1 MTDWPVKTLG
11 EVCELSTGGTP
22 STGNKAYYD
31 GGQIKWLRSGD
42 VHQREIYD
50 CEGRITEEGMQNANT
65 RYLPMNS
72 VLIALAGQ
80 GKTRGTVAI
89 LRTKAT
95 CNQSVV
101 SIMPIDTKTLLPEF
115 VFWNLHMKY
124 DEIRRMTGDD
134 GNDRRGLNMRL
145 IRSMTVPMASL
156 EEQQRIVALLDAA
169 TARVNELEACYEQA
183 RTHASNLFTS
193 ALRDALEGNPDWPV
207 KTLGEVA
214 TFHNGRAYK
223 QQELL
228 DKGKYRVLRVGNF
241 FSSKS
246 WYWSDLELDEHKYC
260 DKGDLL
266 YAWSASFGPRIW
278 DEEKV
283 IYHYHI
289 WKVVEDSQQIDRQ
302 FLKYWLEEDV
312 ERVKSASGT
321 GTTMMHVSKGSIEA
335 RSISL
340 PSLDEQKRIIRRLDA
355 MKAKTSEMI
364 AAYDAKLTA
373 AKNLRQSILEAAF
386 AGEL

>member
-11 EVCELSTGGTP
+11 DVAKWGSGGTP
-22 STGNKAYYD
+22 LSGVAEYYGGN
-31 GGQIKWLRSGD
+31 IPWCVIGD
-42 VHQREIYD
+42 LTESDVWKTEKS
-50 CEGRITEEGMQNANT
+50 ITEEGLAN
-65 RYLPMNS
+65 S
-72 VLIALAGQ
+72 SAKIVEVGAILIAMYGASIGRTGVVRLKMATNQAIAFAYANEEVICSDYLLKYLQSQKSAFNGAGHGSAQ
-80 GKTRGTVAI
+80 PNISQQVLKGW
-89 LRTKAT
+89 
-95 CNQSVV
+95 
-101 SIMPIDTKTLLPEF
+101 PIP
-115 VFWNLHMKY
+115 
-124 DEIRRMTGDD
+124 
-134 GNDRRGLNMRL
+134 
-145 IRSMTVPMASL
+145 VPSL
-156 EEQQRIVALLDAA
+156 EEQKRIVALLDAA
-169 TARVNELEACYEQA
+169 TARVTELTACYEQA
-183 RTHASNLFTS
+183 RTHANNLFTS
-193 ALRDALEGNPDWPV
+193 ALRDALESNPDWPIR
-207 KTLGEVA
+207 TLGQVA

-289 WKVVEDSQQIDRQ
+289 WKVVEESQQINRQ

-335 RSISL
+335 RLISL
-340 PSLDEQKRIIRRLDA
+340 PPLEEQKQIVARLDS
-355 MKAKTSEMI
+355 MRAKTSEMV
-364 AAYDAKLTA
+364 AAYDAKLQA
-373 AKNLRQSILEAAF
+373 AKNLRQSVLEAAF

>member
-1 MTDWPVKTLG
+1 MTDWPIKTLG
-11 EVCELSTGGTP
+11 EVCDLISRGRPPAYCEEGGALVLNQKCVRNGKIHLEPARRTDDGEKPIPGWAYLRAGDTLINSTGAGTLGRASFVSQLDEP
-22 STGNKAYYD
+22 TTFDTHLTVVRPLTNICWPAYV
-31 GGQIKWLRSGD
+31 GLVLNS
-42 VHQREIYD
+42 RESDIVD
-50 CEGRITEEGMQNANT
+50 
-65 RYLPMNS
+65 
-72 VLIALAGQ
+72 LAGGATGQ
-80 GKTRGTVAI
+80 TELPREAVRG
-89 LRTKAT
+89 
-95 CNQSVV
+95 
-101 SIMPIDTKTLLPEF
+101 F
-115 VFWNLHMKY
+115 
-124 DEIRRMTGDD
+124 EIP
-134 GNDRRGLNMRL
+134 
-145 IRSMTVPMASL
+145 VPPL
-156 EEQQRIVALLDAA
+156 EEQKRIVALLDTA
-169 TARVNELEACYEQA
+169 TERITELTACYEKA
-183 RTHASNLFTS
+183 RIHANNLFAS
-193 ALRDALEGNPDWPV
+193 ALREALESNPDWPI
-207 KTLGEVA
+207 KTLGQVA

-289 WKVVEDSQQIDRQ
+289 WKVVEESQQINRQ

-321 GTTMMHVSKGSIEA
+321 GTTMMHVSKGNIEA
-335 RSISL
+335 RLISL
-340 PSLDEQKRIIRRLDA
+340 PPLEEQKKIVARLDE
-355 MKAKTSEMI
+355 MKAKTSEMV
-364 AAYDAKLTA
+364 AAYNEKLNA

-386 AGEL
+386 ARDL

>member
-1 MTDWPVKTLG
+1 MT
-11 EVCELSTGGTP
+11 
-22 STGNKAYYD
+22 
-31 GGQIKWLRSGD
+31 
-42 VHQREIYD
+42 
-50 CEGRITEEGMQNANT
+50 
-65 RYLPMNS
+65 
-72 VLIALAGQ
+72 
-80 GKTRGTVAI
+80 
-89 LRTKAT
+89 
-95 CNQSVV
+95 
-101 SIMPIDTKTLLPEF
+101 
-115 VFWNLHMKY
+115 
-124 DEIRRMTGDD
+124 
-134 GNDRRGLNMRL
+134 
-145 IRSMTVPMASL
+145 
-156 EEQQRIVALLDAA
+156 
-169 TARVNELEACYEQA
+169 
-183 RTHASNLFTS
+183 
-193 ALRDALEGNPDWPV
+193 DWPV

-278 DEEKV
+278 GEEKV

-321 GTTMMHVSKGSIEA
+321 GTTMMHVSKGNIEA
-335 RSISL
+335 RLISL
-340 PSLDEQKRIIRRLDA
+340 PPLEEQKQIVARLDS
-355 MKAKTSEMI
+355 MKAKTSEMV

-386 AGEL
+386 AGDL

>member
-1 MTDWPVKTLG
+1 MTTADPLLG
-11 EVCELSTGGTP
+11 NLFAWVRNQLFIDELSSQAKGASYPAVTD
-22 STGNKAYYD
+22 NIVKA
-31 GGQIKWLRSGD
+31 L
-42 VHQREIYD
+42 E
-50 CEGRITEEGMQNANT
+50 
-65 RYLPMNS
+65 
-72 VLIALAGQ
+72 
-80 GKTRGTVAI
+80 
-89 LRTKAT
+89 
-95 CNQSVV
+95 
-101 SIMPIDTKTLLPEF
+101 MP
-115 VFWNLHMKY
+115 
-124 DEIRRMTGDD
+124 
-134 GNDRRGLNMRL
+134 
-145 IRSMTVPMASL
+145 VPPL
-156 EEQQRIVALLDAA
+156 EEQKRIVELLDAA
-169 TARVNELEACYEQA
+169 TARITELTACYEQA
-183 RTHASNLFTS
+183 RTNANNLFAS
-193 ALRDALEGNPDWPV
+193 ALRTALESNPDWSV

-278 DEEKV
+278 GEEKV

-321 GTTMMHVSKGSIEA
+321 GTTMMHVSKGNIEA
-335 RSISL
+335 RLISL
-340 PSLDEQKRIIRRLDA
+340 PPLEEQKQIVARLDS
-355 MKAKTSEMI
+355 MKAKTSGMVS
-364 AAYDAKLTA
+364 AYDAKLTA

-386 AGEL
+386 AGDL

>member
-11 EVCELSTGGTP
+11 EVCDLVGGGTP
-22 STGNKAYYD
+22 SKDRPEFY
-31 GGQIKWLRSGD
+31 GGEIPWATVRDLNVEVLRSTE
-42 VHQREIYD
+42 HS
-50 CEGRITEEGMQNANT
+50 ITAEAVKSSSSNIIPSG
-65 RYLPMNS
+65 
-72 VLIALAGQ
+72 
-80 GKTRGTVAI
+80 
-89 LRTKAT
+89 
-95 CNQSVV
+95 SVV
-101 SIMPIDTKTLLPEF
+101 IATRVGLGKAVIVAQDTAINQDL
-115 VFWNLHMKY
+115 
-124 DEIRRMTGDD
+124 
-134 GNDRRGLNMRL
+134 RGLVVKKPKEL
-145 IRSMTVPMASL
+145 LAEYLYWWYLSTVHLVVAAGTGATVQGVKLPFVSGLAIPVPPL
-156 EEQQRIVALLDAA
+156 EKQKRIVALLDAA
-169 TARVNELEACYEQA
+169 TARVTEITACYEKA
-183 RTHASNLFTS
+183 RTHVNNLFAS
-193 ALRDALEGNPDWPV
+193 ALREALESNPDWPI
-207 KTLGEVA
+207 KTLGQVA

-289 WKVVEDSQQIDRQ
+289 WKVVEESQQINRQ

-321 GTTMMHVSKGSIEA
+321 GTTMMHVSKGNIEA
-335 RSISL
+335 RLISL
-340 PSLDEQKRIIRRLDA
+340 PPLEEQKRIVAQLDS
-355 MKAKTSEMI
+355 MRAKTSEMV
-364 AAYDAKLTA
+364 AAYDAKLQA
-373 AKNLRQSILEAAF
+373 ARDLRQSILESVF
-386 AGEL
+386 AGDL

>member
-11 EVCELSTGGTP
+11 QMLELSYGKPLDAKDRDDNGSVP
-22 STGNKAYYD
+22 VYGANGVKAYS
-31 GGQIKWLRSGD
+31 KKFLVSGPSII
-42 VHQREIYD
+42 VGRKGSAGELNF
-50 CEGRITEEGMQNANT
+50 CEGPFWPLDVTYYVQHDANET
-65 RYLPMNS
+65 DLSFLHYLLSLMDLPLLAKGVKPGINRNDVYALQA
-72 VLIALAGQ
+72 VL
-80 GKTRGTVAI
+80 
-89 LRTKAT
+89 
-95 CNQSVV
+95 
-101 SIMPIDTKTLLPEF
+101 PP
-115 VFWNLHMKY
+115 
-124 DEIRRMTGDD
+124 
-134 GNDRRGLNMRL
+134 
-145 IRSMTVPMASL
+145 L
-156 EEQQRIVALLDAA
+156 EEQKRIVALLDAA
-169 TARVNELEACYEQA
+169 TARVTELTACYEQA
-183 RTHASNLFTS
+183 RTHANNLFTS
-193 ALRDALEGNPDWPV
+193 ALRDALESNPDWPIR
-207 KTLGEVA
+207 TLGQVA

-289 WKVVEDSQQIDRQ
+289 WKVVEESQQINRQ

-335 RSISL
+335 RLISL
-340 PSLDEQKRIIRRLDA
+340 PPLEEQKQIVARLDS
-355 MKAKTSEMI
+355 MRAKTSEMV
-364 AAYDAKLTA
+364 AAYDAKLQA
-373 AKNLRQSILEAAF
+373 AKNLRQSVLEAAF